1 MYDFMSDY
9 ICTDLSD
16 ITIMSST
23 RDFHRIF
30 RKPKY
35 QGDFM
40 QQMFE
45 LNTSDE
51 QDEYHMNLVKKSL
64 QEQAI
69 YKDETWDSF
78 KKLENKTK
86 FETR

>member
-51 QDEYHMNLVKKSL
+51 
-64 QEQAI
+64 
-69 YKDETWDSF
+69 
-78 KKLENKTK
+78 
-86 FETR
+86 